1 MCTPALLPPRPD
13 ESRLNLYKVT
23 EERDQLKKEKEEQH
37 QSLMRKMKEVEMAYE
52 AILQVSSLLCVL
64 GSEVIMNVGTLN
76 ITDSMNQDV
85 VRFYQLFSSFDLLP
99 NQFASCPEAM

>member
-1 MCTPALLPPRPD
+1 MAIGSCLVVCCLDAPLGVHTPALLPPWPD

-23 EERDQLKKEKEEQH
+23 EERDRLKKEKEEQY

-64 GSEVIMNVGTLN
+64 G
-76 ITDSMNQDV
+76 
-85 VRFYQLFSSFDLLP
+85 
-99 NQFASCPEAM
+99 PELCCWFVAQ